1 MESIPG
7 KRWIILLLV
16 LSVTGVVRAAPA
28 ETDIKTALAWWP
40 PQKNVWTPIGWKDH
54 LFRFQVVY
62 NGHLICSP
70 AGKLLKP
77 HTRKYVSQ
85 DFQLNFHASSD
96 GSLPPIPRD
105 RIKVKLTDG
114 GVGVQGWREGSETPV
129 LWTDFPRQDGVVLR
143 QEVFG
148 HISGG
153 REVARGDEPLYAW
166 VRLSVKHVD
175 PIRAPKTY
183 CFAVQLSGVYYDQTG
198 GADDSLYLFVR
209 PEAAKLPTALTSK
222 RIDGGDG
229 RAAGLDV
236 EQGDGVARL
245 RVVPGGDGAVS
256 LAEVAPSAGVYNLKV
271 ELPVR
276 EGAHT
281 DILVPMLVTP
291 TMQLDKEARLGF
303 DGALAE
309 AEAFWS
315 AKPETAAR
323 IRVPEKYINDAIARN
338 IQFAQI
344 VAERNPENGEYSFIS
359 GSYGYDALWT
369 TPTSMISHMFL
380 DLLGYHDVV
389 ERHAALFK
397 ANQGTV
403 RPPGPAYKLHAGYF
417 SSPKTLT
424 TIDWLTDHGAVM
436 ELLSRHALLT
446 GDDAFIDHWLE
457 PLLKACDFLK
467 DSCAATGHGGA
478 EGVLPPGVATDTV
491 VPTQAVWNDA
501 WNYKGLTTTVKL
513 LKRTN
518 HPRAAELEVFA
529 ADYRR
534 RFNDAFRARATQEPK
549 WTDSNGKQ
557 HPVLPTNLIPAPQRH
572 LYDDCFLL
580 DTGPLVLPWAGLMEA
595 DDPLMVSFA
604 DFFRIGPNRKL
615 RGPQP
620 SALDRA
626 VLEHEISSCE
636 PCYSWNIVNSWKT
649 GDRARFLEGMYSLF
663 AGAIST
669 QTFINCE
676 HRNAMYGNVFVAPLM
691 TWCMRQSVIDD
702 QLAEGELHLLRLV
715 PLAWI
720 SPSEE
725 TVFERM
731 PTEYGPV
738 DLRFKRSADGSTLDV
753 TFAGRWRTRPG
764 RVVLHAPPMS
774 GLRNIVINGK
784 SVEAKPTI
792 ELGGGN

>member
-1 MESIPG
+1 MNAIARS
-7 KRWIILLLV
+7 RWAVLLLA
-16 LSVTGVVRAAPA
+16 LSVVSVVQAAPG
-28 ETDIKTALAWWP
+28 EPDIKAALAWWP

-70 AGKLLKP
+70 AAKLLKP
-77 HTRKYVSQ
+77 HTRKYVGQ
-85 DFQLNFHASSD
+85 DFQLNVHASAD

-105 RIKVKLTDG
+105 QVKVKLTDG

-129 LWTDFPRQDGVVLR
+129 LWTDHPRQDGVVLR

-148 HISGG
+148 HITGG

-209 PEAAKLPTALTSK
+209 PEAAKLPKALTSK
-222 RIDGGDG
+222 RIDGGQG

-245 RVVPGGDGAVS
+245 RVIPGSDGAVS
-256 LAEVAPSAGVYNLKV
+256 LTEVGPRAGVYNLKV

-281 DILVPMLVTP
+281 DILVPMLVAP
-291 TMQLDKEARLGF
+291 TKQLDEEAKLGF

-309 AEAFWS
+309 AETFWS

-323 IRVPEKYINDAIARN
+323 IHVPEKYVNDAIARN

-380 DLLGYHDVV
+380 DLLGYHAVV

-403 RPPGPAYKLHAGYF
+403 RPPGPAYKLHPGYF

-446 GDDAFIDHWLE
+446 GDEAFIAHWLE

-513 LKRTN
+513 LNRTN
-518 HPRAAELEVFA
+518 HPRAAELEAFA

-534 RFNDAFRARATQEPK
+534 QFNQAFRARAAQQPK
-549 WTDSNGKQ
+549 WSDTDGKQ
-557 HPVLPTNLIPAPQRH
+557 HAILSTNLIPAPRRH

-604 DFFRIGPNRKL
+604 DFFRVGPNRKL

-691 TWCMRQSVIDD
+691 SWSMRQAVIDD

-738 DLRFKRSADGSTLDV
+738 DLRFKRSADGSTLHV
-753 TFAGRWRTRPG
+753 SFAGRWRTRPN
-764 RVVLHAPPMS
+764 RVVLHAPPIP

-784 SVEAKPTI
+784 AVDAKPSI
-792 ELGGGN
+792 EMGGGN